1 MSADYPF
8 VHDRRSNGT
17 ERGRGRCRRGAAVK
31 GSRLAV
37 DVQVVIAP
45 TPGTVYVPHSIDA
58 RIGREQK
65 PVPPAENNEEAR

>member
-1 MSADYPF
+1 
-8 VHDRRSNGT
+8 
-17 ERGRGRCRRGAAVK
+17 
-31 GSRLAV
+31 
-37 DVQVVIAP
+37 VIAP